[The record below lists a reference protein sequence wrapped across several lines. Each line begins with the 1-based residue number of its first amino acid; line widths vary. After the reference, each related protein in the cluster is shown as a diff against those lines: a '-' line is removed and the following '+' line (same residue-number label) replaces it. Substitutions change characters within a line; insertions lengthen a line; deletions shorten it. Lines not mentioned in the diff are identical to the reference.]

1 MSSQILLQASSSSTL
16 KMTISNRRALT
27 LLKQIELLFR
37 GATTPTP
44 RKRSLRPRSSAPR
57 GPTKSDEFLLQ
68 IWINLRTEYFPDRP
82 ELDTYIVAWS
92 SRSQKRVLA
101 SCNIRQR
108 KVVVARDLSEPSA
121 CRGINPVLYHEL
133 CHAVIG
139 ESVRVQRGK
148 RQWHGAEFRALEARH
163 PDIEAMNAWIRS
175 GGWAMAV
182 RSNRSRRAWTTRR
195 AANV

>member
-1 MSSQILLQASSSSTL
+1 
-16 KMTISNRRALT
+16 MTISNRRALS
-27 LLKQIELLFR
+27 LMKQIELLFR
-37 GATTPTP
+37 GATARAPQ
-44 RKRSLRPRSSAPR
+44 KRAARPRTAAPR

-68 IWINLRTEYFPDRP
+68 IWTNLRDEYFTDRP
-82 ELDTYIVAWS
+82 ELDTYVVAWS

-108 KVVVARDLSEPSA
+108 KVVVARELFEPSA
-121 CRGINPVLYHEL
+121 CRWINPVLYHEL

-139 ESVRVQRGK
+139 EGVRVQGGK

-182 RSNRSRRAWTTRR
+182 RSNRSRRAWATRR
-195 AANV
+195 TTHV

>member
-1 MSSQILLQASSSSTL
+1 
-16 KMTISNRRALT
+16 MTISNRRAVT
-27 LLKQIELLFR
+27 LVRQIELLFR
-37 GATTPTP
+37 RATNSTP
-44 RKRSLRPRSSAPR
+44 RKRTARPRPTTRRVSS
-57 GPTKSDEFLLQ
+57 KSDEFLLQ
-68 IWINLRTEYFPDRP
+68 IWTNLRAEYFPDRP

-108 KVVVARDLSEPSA
+108 KVVVARELFEPSA
-121 CRGINPVLYHEL
+121 CRWINPVLYHEL

-139 ESVRVQRGK
+139 EDVRVQQGK

-195 AANV
+195 AANM

>member
-1 MSSQILLQASSSSTL
+1 
-16 KMTISNRRALT
+16 MTISSRRALT
-27 LLKQIELLFR
+27 LMKQIERLLR
-37 GATTPTP
+37 GGRAPAP
-44 RKRSLRPRSSAPR
+44 RKRSSRPRPTAQRSS
-57 GPTKSDEFLLQ
+57 TKSDEFLLQ
-68 IWINLRTEYFPDRP
+68 IWTNLRTEYFPDRP

-108 KVVVARDLSEPSA
+108 KVVVARELFEPSA
-121 CRGINPVLYHEL
+121 CRWISPVLYHEL

-139 ESVRVQRGK
+139 EEVRVQRGK
-148 RQWHGAEFRALEARH
+148 RQWHGSEFRALEARH

-182 RSNRSRRAWTTRR
+182 RSNRSRRAWETRR
-195 AANV
+195 AAND